1 MGEWRDASNWDPDF
15 NAPPNNPNHEAIF
28 EDRASITGPTLVS
41 VMDAVTVNRIEFTNT
56 VNSFVIG
63 GLGSVNLSANTT
75 PTMDDPTV
83 SVQGTHEFQVAVN
96 LLNDANIDVA
106 SDSTLTFNNALNLMG
121 HTLTKTGDGSMI
133 VNNVLSLGGG
143 SINVQ
148 QGTVGGNGT
157 IGGDVTNDGGTI
169 SPGNSVQGN
178 TSVVPEPSSLL
189 LLAAGWL
196 LMTFRRKSPSRISF
210 CLLTKGSEA
219 RRNELR
225 RSKP

>member
-1 MGEWRDASNWDPDF
+1 M
-15 NAPPNNPNHEAIF
+15 
-28 EDRASITGPTLVS
+28 SIRNDLV
-41 VMDAVTVNRIEFTNT
+41 
-56 VNSFVIG
+56 
-63 GLGSVNLSANTT
+63 
-75 PTMDDPTV
+75 
-83 SVQGTHEFQVAVN
+83 
-96 LLNDANIDVA
+96 
-106 SDSTLTFNNALNLMG
+106 
-121 HTLTKTGDGSMI
+121 
-133 VNNVLSLGGG
+133 LGGG
-143 SINVQ
+143 TIEIR
-148 QGTVGGNGT
+148 QGMVSGNGT